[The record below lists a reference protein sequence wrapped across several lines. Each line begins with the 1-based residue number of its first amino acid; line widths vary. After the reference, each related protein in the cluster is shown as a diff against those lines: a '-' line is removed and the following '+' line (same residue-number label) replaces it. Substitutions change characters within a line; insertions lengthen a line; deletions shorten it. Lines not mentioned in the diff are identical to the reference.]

1 MFYTFHC
8 GKVRAV
14 EMNGSEDCHDAHV
27 LRVCVCKHLTAVY
40 LTKKSNQ
47 DVLVSLFQAIQSGHM
62 TTLDYDPLS

>member
-1 MFYTFHC
+1 
-8 GKVRAV
+8 
-14 EMNGSEDCHDAHV
+14 MNGSEDCHDAHV

-62 TTLDYDPLS
+62 TALDYDPLS